1 MLLSYDRYGV
11 ISIWAVNLWKERV
24 TVHVKGAYF
33 QKTEIHESLSIF
45 LSMHILSGSPKCAT
59 ALTKTAP
66 RRKQKSPQSSPE
78 HDYVGCLNLAIFALC
93 QNANQPLYSLPFAQ

>member
-1 MLLSYDRYGV
+1 MERKGHSLSTWKGP
-11 ISIWAVNLWKERV
+11 ISQ
-24 TVHVKGAYF
+24 H
-33 QKTEIHESLSIF
+33 TEIRESLSIF